1 MTRNEK
7 ARPDDVEFDR
17 MIATAHRSIHREM
30 RRGGRWLGRRALTGG
45 LVTLVVAGGGAA
57 VASQID
63 SPSSSVFPAGPAAP
77 PQRGEDATIGPWRI
91 GQPPPDLVQI
101 DLDDGRSGYLRTY
114 DMANGSQNPD
124 FDRKRG
130 SWTDTVLPVYAEDGQ
145 TVIGEFV
152 GGSRR

>member
-1 MTRNEK
+1 MTRNEQ
-7 ARPDDVEFDR
+7 ARPDDAEFDR
-17 MIATAHRSIHREM
+17 LIATAHRSIHREM
-30 RRGGRWLGRRALTGG
+30 RRGRRHRGKRAVIGG

-63 SPSSSVFPAGPAAP
+63 GPNSSLFPAGPAAP
-77 PQRGEDATIGPWRI
+77 PQRGEEVTIGPWRI
-91 GQPPPDLVQI
+91 GQAAPDLVPV
-101 DLDDGRSGYLRTY
+101 DLPDGRSGYLRTY